1 MAIGDEI
8 GLSEDLYQ
16 TLIGRYVA
24 AIEVVTKRSALK
36 DQHIA
41 KLETQL
47 AQLEAAQA
55 KEGPQEGDV
64 IYLGEGEEPPATA
77 PKGKKK

>member
-1 MAIGDEI
+1 MAVGDEI

-16 TLIGRYVA
+16 KLCGRYVS
-24 AIEVVTKRSALK
+24 AIEVLTLRAVAK

-55 KEGPQEGDV
+55 TDEPKEGDV
-64 IYLGEGEEPPATA
+64 IYLAPGEEPPAPA